1 MRVADRPGGVWTM
14 QRRAQVEQIEPRSA
28 GRIQPAY
35 CDWPNAMSIY
45 VTLRRTVRTLP
56 SGRGRVR
63 HAWIARTP
71 ARYPTGAG
79 RTGTPSPESPYVPR
93 RFRSRRPDWVR
104 MMRLSA
110 PANTGRTEQYA
121 GRLTLSGRRPSRGRP
136 KRQDP
141 ASIHE
146 TGPCLCGRQVGAGGG
161 SAPTS
166 RSGGLGLDLGTVTSA
181 LPKFRATVAVRI
193 AVVYRQPRWPVRG
206 PTVDG
211 RTRAAEQRPAALARP
226 RGCAPSAA
234 DQRRDVPTV
243 WR

>member
-110 PANTGRTEQYA
+110 PANRAVHGPTHVVWAEALEGETEATGPRLDPRDGALPMWPA
-121 GRLTLSGRRPSRGRP
+121 GRGGRGLSSDQPVRWARPGSRDCYLRVTEISGNRRSSDRR
-136 KRQDP
+136 RLSP
-141 ASIHE
+141 ASM
-146 TGPCLCGRQVGAGGG
+146 
-161 SAPTS
+161 
-166 RSGGLGLDLGTVTSA
+166 
-181 LPKFRATVAVRI
+181 
-193 AVVYRQPRWPVRG
+193 
-206 PTVDG
+206 
-211 RTRAAEQRPAALARP
+211 ARP
-226 RGCAPSAA
+226 RPDGRRANAGGRATTRSTRKAARLRSVRCRSAS
-234 DQRRDVPTV
+234 
-243 WR
+243 

>member
-1 MRVADRPGGVWTM
+1 MQRMPGARRADRAPFGGTDTTGLLRLAERDV
-14 QRRAQVEQIEPRSA
+14 
-28 GRIQPAY
+28 
-35 CDWPNAMSIY
+35 Y

-136 KRQDP
+136 KRQGP

-166 RSGGLGLDLGTVTSA
+166 RSGGLGLDLGTVTFA
-181 LPKFRATVAVRI
+181 LPKFPGNRRSSD
-193 AVVYRQPRWPVRG
+193 RRRLS
-206 PTVDG
+206 
-211 RTRAAEQRPAALARP
+211 PASMARP
-226 RGCAPSAA
+226 RPDGRRANAGGRATTRSTRKAARLRSVRCRSAS
-234 DQRRDVPTV
+234 
-243 WR
+243 

>member
-1 MRVADRPGGVWTM
+1 M

-110 PANTGRTEQYA
+110 PANTGRTEQYT

-161 SAPTS
+161 SAPN
-166 RSGGLGLDLGTVTSA
+166 
-181 LPKFRATVAVRI
+181 
-193 AVVYRQPRWPVRG
+193 QPVRW
-206 PTVDG
+206 
-211 RTRAAEQRPAALARP
+211 ARPGSRDCYLRVTEISGNRRSSDRRRLSPASMARP
-226 RGCAPSAA
+226 RPDGRRANAGGRATTRSTRKAARLRSVRCRSAS
-234 DQRRDVPTV
+234 
-243 WR
+243 

>member
-1 MRVADRPGGVWTM
+1 M

-110 PANTGRTEQYA
+110 PANTGRTEQYT

-136 KRQDP
+136 KRQGP

-181 LPKFRATVAVRI
+181 LPEFPGNRRSSD
-193 AVVYRQPRWPVRG
+193 RRRLS
-206 PTVDG
+206 
-211 RTRAAEQRPAALARP
+211 PASMARP
-226 RGCAPSAA
+226 RPDGRRANAGGRATTRSTRKAARLRSVRCRSAS
-234 DQRRDVPTV
+234 
-243 WR
+243 

>member
-14 QRRAQVEQIEPRSA
+14 QRMPGA
-28 GRIQPAY
+28 GRADRAPFGGTGTTRLLRLAER
-35 CDWPNAMSIY
+35 DVY

-93 RFRSRRPDWVR
+93 RFHSRRPDWVR
-104 MMRLSA
+104 MNA
-110 PANTGRTEQYA
+110 FVGA
-121 GRLTLSGRRPSRGRP
+121 GEHWPNRAVRGPTYVVWAEALEGGP
-136 KRQDP
+136 KRQGP
-141 ASIHE
+141 ASVHE
-146 TGPCLCGRQVGAGGG
+146 TGPCLCGRPVGAGGG

-181 LPKFRATVAVRI
+181 LPEFPGNRRSSD
-193 AVVYRQPRWPVRG
+193 RRRLP
-206 PTVDG
+206 
-211 RTRAAEQRPAALARP
+211 PASMARP
-226 RGCAPSAA
+226 RPDGRRANAGGRATTGSTRKAARLRSVRCRSAS
-234 DQRRDVPTV
+234 
-243 WR
+243 